1 MLEIHNQNP
10 ILNEEATVSFLVID
24 FKFVQSLSS
33 SVERRAR
40 KLIFFLFIYF
50 SLKCKAVVVCINVVV
65 EKGRVHKRERKNKSA
80 RIRYKSSISFEEMTV
95 GIVPAHIF
103 VSPLYRARI

>member
-24 FKFVQSLSS
+24 FNFVQSFSS

-65 EKGRVHKRERKNKSA
+65 ERVASTKGKEKIRAQEFVTNRPFRLRK
-80 RIRYKSSISFEEMTV
+80 
-95 GIVPAHIF
+95 
-103 VSPLYRARI
+103 